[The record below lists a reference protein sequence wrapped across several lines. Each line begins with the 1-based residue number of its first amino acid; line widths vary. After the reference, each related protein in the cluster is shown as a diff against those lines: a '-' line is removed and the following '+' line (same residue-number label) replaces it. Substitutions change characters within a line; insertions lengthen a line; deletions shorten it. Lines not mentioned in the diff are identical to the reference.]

1 MPQYTDPH
9 QPKTTMT
16 TIEKNLET
24 KVENLQTLLADAR
37 PNDTEWFDEVV
48 TALEQVAE
56 YSLNP
61 GVPVR
66 ALSRTLRAKA
76 QTGV

>member
-1 MPQYTDPH
+1 MI
-9 QPKTTMT
+9 
-16 TIEKNLET
+16 TIEEDLET
-24 KVENLQTLLADAR
+24 KVQSLHVLLADPR
-37 PNDTEWFDEVV
+37 PNDTEWFEEVLI
-48 TALEQVAE
+48 ALEQVAE

-76 QTGV
+76 QTGI

>member
-1 MPQYTDPH
+1 MKITD
-9 QPKTTMT
+9 
-16 TIEKNLET
+16 KNLEN
-24 KVENLQTLLADAR
+24 KVEVLDGLLADPR
-37 PNDTEWFDEVV
+37 PEDCEWFDQLL

-66 ALSRTLRAKA
+66 ALSRTLRALPK
-76 QTGV
+76 TSI